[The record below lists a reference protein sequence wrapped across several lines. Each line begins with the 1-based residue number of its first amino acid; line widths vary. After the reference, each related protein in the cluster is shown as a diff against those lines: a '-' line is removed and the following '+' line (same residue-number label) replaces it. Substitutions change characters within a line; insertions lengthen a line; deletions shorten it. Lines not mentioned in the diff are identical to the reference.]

1 MPTRLV
7 VLLQSRKSA
16 AAGSAASTNAPAAS
30 VPPKRPP
37 VSRAGRKLL
46 MVRRSLIVRR
56 SSSFPQGADFT
67 RGLMTCQHTHHWH
80 GRSPRSVNH
89 NSPKI
94 VHVGIGCTRPQ
105 KVINASE
112 ESGRIVV
119 SKKSGGIEAYLP
131 GAPERCVVN
140 IGAGRV
146 IGAAHAAVGAVGVG
160 GQARNAGL
168 STKRQGKRQRVFLI
182 WPATAL
188 AAHRH
193 GEFAA

>member
-16 AAGSAASTNAPAAS
+16 AAGSAASTTAQAAS

-37 VSRAGRKLL
+37 VSRAGRKLV

-56 SSSFPQGADFT
+56 LSSFLRGADFT
-67 RGLMTCQHTHHWH
+67 RGPYTCQHTHDRH

-94 VHVGIGCTRPQ
+94 VHVGIGCTRSQ
-105 KVINASE
+105 KVINSGE

-131 GAPERCVVN
+131 GAPDGCVVN
-140 IGAGRV
+140 IGASRV
-146 IGAAHAAVGAVGVG
+146 VGTAHAAVSAIGAG

-168 STKRQGKRQRVFLI
+168 PAKRQGKRQRVFLVR
-182 WPATAL
+182 PATAL
-188 AAHRH
+188 AAHRD
-193 GEFAA
+193 GELAT